1 MTAARVAFISSMDS
15 SSWGGSEELWCQAAM
30 RLLSEG
36 HEVSASVKEWPE
48 EATALR
54 QLRAAGCRIQY
65 RRQPAVPERLLR
77 RAWPD
82 RPYTWLDEFR
92 PQLAVISQ
100 GANVDGL
107 PWMDA
112 CANRRI
118 PYVTIAQAAT
128 PMWWPHDRELPHLV
142 DALKR
147 ARACFFVSRAN
158 IALTELQLATRL
170 PGAEVVR
177 NPFRVPHAPPLPW
190 PHNKRARIAC
200 VAAFEPH
207 RKGHDLLFGAL
218 SEVKWRNRPVTVTVY
233 GRGPAEQG
241 LRGLKNIL
249 DLPMIEFGGFAE
261 PREIWAKEQ
270 LLVLP
275 SRYEGLPI
283 ALVEAM
289 LSGRPAVVTDVGG
302 NCEVVEDGV
311 NGFVAPAT
319 TVPAVSEALE
329 RAWSRRD
336 HWPAMGIKAALRLRA
351 LVPPDPAAYF
361 VEKLR
366 QCF

>member
-1 MTAARVAFISSMDS
+1 MRSARVGFISSMDS
-15 SSWGGSEELWCQAAM
+15 ASWGGSEELWSQAAM

-36 HEVSASVKEWPE
+36 YEVSASVKQWPE
-48 EATALR
+48 EAPAIR

-65 RRQPAVPERLLR
+65 RRRPTVRERLLR
-77 RAWPD
+77 RVWPD
-82 RPYTWLDEFR
+82 RPYTWLNEFR

-100 GANVDGL
+100 GANADGL

-112 CANRRI
+112 CFARRI

-128 PMWWPHDRELPHLV
+128 PMWWPDDRELPCLV
-142 DALKR
+142 DALNR
-147 ARACFFVSRAN
+147 ACACFFVSRAN
-158 IALTELQLATRL
+158 IELTERQLATRL
-170 PGAEVVR
+170 PSAEVVR
-177 NPFRVPHAPPLPW
+177 NPFRVLHSPPLPW
-190 PHNKRARIAC
+190 PRNGHVRMAC

-218 SEVKWRNRPVTVTVY
+218 GEPKWRARPVTVTVY
-233 GRGPAEQG
+233 GKGHAEQG
-241 LRGLKNIL
+241 LRGLKDLL
-249 DLPMIEFGGFAE
+249 DLPMLEFGGFAE
-261 PREIWAKEQ
+261 PSEIWAKEQ

-311 NGFVAPAT
+311 TGFVAPAT
-319 TVPAVSEALE
+319 TVSAVSEALE
-329 RAWSRRD
+329 RAWSMRD
-336 HWPAMGIKAALRLRA
+336 AWPAMGEQAALRLRT
-351 LVPPDPAAYF
+351 LVPPDPAADF

-366 QCF
+366 QYL